1 MRRRNVVCGLAALV
15 AGAGVLHASAVIGLT
30 VEDQARLSELVVVGE
45 VIGQRGVVHPVQG
58 LETAVTLQVSETLKG
73 DVKPGR
79 TIVFHT
85 RSGEVDGEVSEAIG
99 EAVIRPGQRILVF
112 VERVEGRRYN
122 LGLSMGVWDANTD
135 RSGNTVF
142 TRALQDGLSV
152 IGEDQVEHGPLSLD
166 EMRLH
171 VDRAARDPRFDN
183 EMLRA
188 RHGQGR

>member
-1 MRRRNVVCGLAALV
+1 MRGRDAVCGLAALV
-15 AGAGVLHASAVIGLT
+15 LGAGVIQASTVIGLS

-58 LETAVTLQVSETLKG
+58 LETAVTLRVSEALKG
-73 DVKPGR
+73 DVRPGR

-99 EAVIRPGQRILVF
+99 EAVLRPGQRVLVF

-122 LGLSMGVWDANTD
+122 LGLSMGVWDANED
-135 RSGNTVF
+135 RSGHIIL

-152 IGEDQVEHGPLSLD
+152 IGEDQVEHGPLTID
-166 EMRLH
+166 EMRAR
-171 VDRAARDPRFDN
+171 VDRAARELRFDN
-183 EMLRA
+183 EVLRSQ
-188 RHGQGR
+188 HGQGR